1 MATPY
6 SLIENVKVNKLA
18 KADYD
23 LYVATGIITPEM
35 IANEVWIFTD
45 DSFLSAENLAK
56 LEAFLPT
63 DYYKKSEVYS
73 KTEVQSL
80 MSALNTLKFQIVD
93 TLPTENIDAK
103 TIYLTAKADSESG
116 NAYDENIYINGAWE
130 VIGDTT
136 IDLSDYYKKSE
147 ADAKFM
153 TDYTETDPTV
163 PAWAKAANKPSY
175 TASEVGALPANTS
188 IPTKL
193 SDLSADVSH
202 RTVTDAEKEAW
213 NGKAE
218 TRIWNP
224 AE

>member
-175 TASEVGALPANTS
+175 TATEVGALPANTS

-193 SDLSADVSH
+193 SDLAADASH
-202 RTVTDAEKEAW
+202 RTVNDAEKEAW
-213 NGKAE
+213 NSKAE

>member
-1 MATPY
+1 MPTNY
-6 SLIENVKVNKLA
+6 SLIENVKVNKIA

-23 LYVATGIITPEM
+23 LYVATGIITAEM

-45 DSFLSAENLAK
+45 DNFLSAENLAK

-63 DYYKKSEVYS
+63 DYYKRAEVYS

-93 TLPTENIDAK
+93 ALPTENIDAK
-103 TIYLTAKADSESG
+103 TVYLTAKADSESG

-163 PAWAKAANKPSY
+163 PAWAKAATKPSY
-175 TASEVGALPANTS
+175 SASEVGALPANTS

-193 SDLSADVSH
+193 SDLSADANH
-202 RTVTDAEKEAW
+202 RTVTDAEKETW

>member
-1 MATPY
+1 MPTNY
-6 SLIENVKVNKLA
+6 SLIENVKVNKIA

-63 DYYKKSEVYS
+63 DYYKKTEVYS

-80 MSALNTLKFQIVD
+80 ISAINTLKFQIVD
-93 TLPTENIDAK
+93 ALPTDNIDAK
-103 TIYLTAKADSESG
+103 TVYLIAKTDSESG
-116 NAYDENIYINGAWE
+116 NVYDEYFNINGVWE
-130 VIGDTT
+130 KIGDTA
-136 IDLSDYYKKSE
+136 IDLSDYYKKAE

-153 TDYTETDPTV
+153 TSYTETDPTV
-163 PAWAKAANKPSY
+163 PAWAKNPTKPTY
-175 TASEVGALPANTS
+175 TATEVGALPANTT
-188 IPTKL
+188 IPT
-193 SDLSADVSH
+193 
-202 RTVTDAEKEAW
+202 
-213 NGKAE
+213 AE

>member
-1 MATPY
+1 MPTNF
-6 SLIENVKVNKLA
+6 SLIENVKVNKIA

-23 LYVATGIITPEM
+23 LYVATGIITAEM

-63 DYYKKSEVYS
+63 DYYKKAEVYS

-80 MSALNTLKFQIVD
+80 ISAINTLKFQIVD
-93 TLPTENIDAK
+93 ALPTENIDAK

-116 NAYDENIYINGAWE
+116 NVYDENIYINGAWE

-136 IDLSDYYKKSE
+136 VDLSDYYKKSE
-147 ADAKFM
+147 SDAKYM
-153 TDYTETDPTV
+153 SSDTEI
-163 PAWAKAANKPSY
+163 PSQ
-175 TASEVGALPANTS
+175 
-188 IPTKL
+188 L
-193 SDLSADVSH
+193 SDLSGDATH
-202 RTVTDAEKEAW
+202 RTVTDTEKAAW
-213 NGKAE
+213 NAKSNFSGNYNDLTNKPAIPTVPTVE
-218 TRIWNP
+218 TRLWNP

>member
-193 SDLSADVSH
+193 SDLSADASH
-202 RTVTDAEKEAW
+202 RTVTDVEKETW

>member
-1 MATPY
+1 MPTNY
-6 SLIENVKVNKLA
+6 SLIENVKVNKIA

-23 LYVATGIITPEM
+23 LYVATGIITAEM

-45 DSFLSAENLAK
+45 DNFLSAENLAK
-56 LEAFLPT
+56 LEAFLPA
-63 DYYKKSEVYS
+63 DYYKKTEVYS

-80 MSALNTLKFQIVD
+80 MAALNTLKFQIVD
-93 TLPTENIDAK
+93 ALPTENIDAK

-136 IDLSDYYKKSE
+136 VDLSDYYKKTE
-147 ADAKFM
+147 ADAKFL

-163 PAWAKAANKPSY
+163 PAWAKAATKPSY
-175 TASEVGALPANTS
+175 TASEVGALPADTA
-188 IPTKL
+188 IPTALSAL
-193 SDLSADVSH
+193 SDDANH